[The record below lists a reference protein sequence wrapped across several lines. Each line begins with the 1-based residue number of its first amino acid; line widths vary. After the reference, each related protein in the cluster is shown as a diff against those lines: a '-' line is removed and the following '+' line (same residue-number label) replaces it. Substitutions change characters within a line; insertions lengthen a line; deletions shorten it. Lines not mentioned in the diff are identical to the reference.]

1 MLGERSS
8 DFRRVI
14 VRVVLRIIRSCHTT
28 HVSGFADFEN
38 SLVDTIEMIEA
49 FDVLSKRFGSETCTH
64 GVEKWIGVG
73 FGVIHVLSSHRST
86 HILVGQECC
95 EKYKSSAPAGSAEVQ
110 QHSHRH

>member
-1 MLGERSS
+1 MFLYNVALKQNPNSNKS
-8 DFRRVI
+8 WVWTRRRLIQSVE
-14 VRVVLRIIRSCHTT
+14 VRASII
-28 HVSGFADFEN
+28 
-38 SLVDTIEMIEA
+38 LVDTIEMIEA

-64 GVEKWIGVG
+64 GVEEWIGVG